1 MKLLHLEL
9 DIDIKV
15 LHFDKK
21 LFHLVY
27 IKRFDGQCE
36 LDMVCNFQ
44 VPTVRIDDP
53 NKHLKRPI
61 QLSFEIPYFTVSGF
75 QVRFMKIVDK
85 SGYEAVPWVRY
96 FTRNG
101 EYSIRII

>member
-1 MKLLHLEL
+1 MK
-9 DIDIKV
+9 IKTQKEII
-15 LHFDKK
+15 LKSF
-21 LFHLVY
+21 LV
-27 IKRFDGQCE
+27 II
-36 LDMVCNFQ
+36 V
-44 VPTVRIDDP
+44 
-53 NKHLKRPI
+53 
-61 QLSFEIPYFTVSGF
+61 SFEIPYFTVSGF